1 MSGYR
6 EWTGGANSPKLTVG
20 IDLNNV
26 DVPNFYNEHRSIS
39 ELDADDISE
48 PALEN
53 WFSLQLVPLPNGADY
68 LNTNINYSDCSDQE
82 LFNKE
87 VVYTLSGEAKV
98 GEDFEADGYIPQ
110 LGYGVVNIDKC
121 RGYFGIKANEDKVT
135 EGDETVKLEIWSDR
149 NYSELL
155 HSSEFS
161 IIDTSL
167 NDPSNENSESE
178 TGNQTTIINNNT
190 TINNNITNN
199 TNTNI
204 TNNGNGNINTGNIG
218 TVENTT
224 NVQNTFSIQ
233 TIPINLA
240 NAITGDSRRKETV
253 KGTTGDDLIA
263 DGAGKDELIGNDGAD
278 NFYFSGEEPYKK
290 ELADRILDFDASEGD
305 AILIDEDVVS
315 NPAIT
320 DKVIDN
326 LADTTATE
334 IPVAENNKQLKQLS
348 DDGHQ
353 FIYNERKGEL
363 LLDDNGKDKGFAG
376 KDTDPLIANLGKKT
390 ELTDALMAD
399 VFDDLEADPSLAIA
413 ESKKQLKSLA
423 KDDYDLIY
431 FEPKGDLYV
440 DGNGSNKG
448 FGNKADGGLI
458 ADLPN
463 NSTLSEENLLIA
475 D

>member
-1 MSGYR
+1 MTGSINTDDFIGPTSGILFPSHPRPHSCEVRSDYEDYQFKNDHENRLTTKADLTTEGNEVIKINYYYDEARTNKIVSGY
-6 EWTGGANSPKLTVG
+6 LTIV
-20 IDLNNV
+20 
-26 DVPNFYNEHRSIS
+26 
-39 ELDADDISE
+39 
-48 PALEN
+48 
-53 WFSLQLVPLPNGADY
+53 
-68 LNTNINYSDCSDQE
+68 
-82 LFNKE
+82 
-87 VVYTLSGEAKV
+87 
-98 GEDFEADGYIPQ
+98 
-110 LGYGVVNIDKC
+110 
-121 RGYFGIKANEDKVT
+121 
-135 EGDETVKLEIWSDR
+135 
-149 NYSELL
+149 
-155 HSSEFS
+155 
-161 IIDTSL
+161 DTSTT
-167 NDPSNENSESE
+167 PPAS
-178 TGNQTTIINNNT
+178 TIINNNT

-233 TIPINLA
+233 TISINLA

-263 DGAGKDELIGNDGAD
+263 DGAGKDKLIGNDGAD

-290 ELADRILDFDASEGD
+290 KLADRVLDFDASEGD

-320 DKVIDN
+320 NKVVDN

-363 LLDDNGKDKGFAG
+363 LLDDNGKDKGFAD

-390 ELTDALMAD
+390 ELTDTLID
-399 VFDDLEADPSLAIA
+399 EVLDDLEADPSLAIA
-413 ESKKQLKSLA
+413 ESKKELKSLA

-463 NSTLSEENLLIA
+463 NSSLSEDNLLIA